1 MFTRHMWLMLTTEVF
16 KGIQPYPNSLQEAMR
31 CWTITS
37 IDNTLASVTFEVYNS
52 GLHDHTG
59 ITSGHMGPKSR
70 AFVDRC
76 SLFFPDTE
84 ASNKGKAQWSML

>member
-1 MFTRHMWLMLTTEVF
+1 
-16 KGIQPYPNSLQEAMR
+16 MR

-37 IDNTLASVTFEVYNS
+37 IDDILASVTFEACNS
-52 GLHDHTG
+52 RLHDHTG
-59 ITSGHMGPKSR
+59 TTPGHMGPKSR

-84 ASNKGKAQWSML
+84 HPIKARLSGLCYGTQMDTLQSFTG